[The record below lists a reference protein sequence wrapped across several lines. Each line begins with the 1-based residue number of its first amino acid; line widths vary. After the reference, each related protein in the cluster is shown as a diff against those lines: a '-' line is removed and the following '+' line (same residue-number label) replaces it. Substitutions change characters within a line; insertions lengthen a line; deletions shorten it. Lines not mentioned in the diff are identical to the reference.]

1 MSRNTKIVLIVTG
14 IVVILCV
21 CVVAGTVLAF
31 RIAGRTIQ
39 QSITSDPTQ
48 AAAKAQNIALYNIP
62 YGYEQGVMSLLGF
75 DMVVLSADNQPVIM
89 LMQFPESANLDPE
102 EMEKTMQQA
111 IGQQFSQRGLTF
123 SLVDKKQVLIKG
135 QEVTLFISEG
145 KDSDGNPFREATTS
159 FKGNNG
165 TVLLTVMGDART
177 WNQTAIEVFLKSIR

>member
-1 MSRNTKIVLIVTG
+1 MSRNTKIVLIIIG
-14 IVVILCV
+14 IVVVLCV
-21 CVVAGTVLAF
+21 CIVVGLALAF

-39 QSITSDPTQ
+39 QSIISDPTLS
-48 AAAKAQNIALYNIP
+48 AAKAESIASFNIP
-62 YGYEQGVMSLLGF
+62 YGYDQGVMSLFGF

-89 LMQFPESANLDPE
+89 MMQFPESANLDPK

-111 IGQQFSQRGLTF
+111 IGQQFTQRGLTF
-123 SLVDKKQVLIKG
+123 SLVDQKQVSVKG

-145 KDSDGNPFREATTS
+145 KDADGTPFREATTS

-165 TVLLTVMGDART
+165 TVLLTAMGDIRT